1 MRRRAT
7 AFIALSLLAAS
18 LSGCAHEQTAQGPYR
33 WAYLADDGDPRL
45 AYGRPNS
52 DDVVLMLNCQ
62 PGQDQIRVSALG
74 LAGQEIV
81 LTSGKT
87 ESRFPA
93 QALEDDMSGSRLLEG
108 RGRTTAPALAN
119 FRKSGDLTLM
129 APSGRHSLAAA
140 SADRSKVRNFF
151 KACRA

>member
-1 MRRRAT
+1 MRRRAA
-7 AFIALSLLAAS
+7 AFIVLSFLAAG
-18 LSGCAHEQTAQGPYR
+18 LTGCAHEQADQGPYR

-62 PGQDQIRVSALG
+62 PGADQIRVSALG
-74 LAGQEIV
+74 LAGDEII
-81 LTSGKT
+81 LTSGRT

-93 QALEDDMSGSRLLEG
+93 QALQDDMSGSRLLEG

-119 FRKSGDLTLM
+119 FRKSGQLAVM
-129 APSGRHSLAAA
+129 NNGHHSLAAA
-140 SADRSKVRNFF
+140 SADRGKVRAFF

>member
-1 MRRRAT
+1 MARRAA
-7 AFIALSLLAAS
+7 AFIVLGLLAAG
-18 LSGCAHEQTAQGPYR
+18 LAGCAHEQTAQGPYR

-74 LAGQEIV
+74 LKGDEIV
-81 LTSGKT
+81 LTSGRT
-87 ESRFPA
+87 ESRFAA
-93 QALEDDMSGSRLLEG
+93 QALQDDMSGSRLLEG

-119 FRKSGDLTLM
+119 FRKSGELAVM
-129 APSGRHSLAAA
+129 NNGRHSLTAA
-140 SADRSKVRNFF
+140 SADRGKVRAFF
-151 KACRA
+151 KACRV

>member
-1 MRRRAT
+1 MGRRAI
-7 AFIALSLLAAS
+7 AFATFSLLAAG
-18 LSGCAHEQTAQGPYR
+18 LAGCAHEQVAQGPYR

-52 DDVVLMLNCQ
+52 DDVVLMLGCQ
-62 PGQDQIRVSALG
+62 PGQDQVRVSALG

-93 QALEDDMSGSRLLEG
+93 QALQDDMSGSRLLEG
-108 RGRTTAPALAN
+108 RGRTTAPALAS

-129 APSGRHSLAAA
+129 NNGRHSLAAA
-140 SADRSKVRNFF
+140 SADRGKVRAFF
-151 KACRA
+151 KACGV